1 MCVVWYFMCCLCQ
14 FSSVLDSIFVS
25 YKKQTY
31 YLNKIN
37 IMRAT
42 EYQGGKTFTIV
53 EKEIEQP
60 NLGEVRIKVAYAG
73 VCGTD
78 VHIYH
83 GMMDQ
88 RVAMPLTIG
97 HEMSGVVDAVGSGVE
112 GYEIGEKVVVR
123 PLDDRAVK
131 ASDKGFNHI
140 CEELKFIGID
150 SPGAMQEYWNVPA
163 FTLHKLQETT
173 DLKLAALIEPL
184 SVATHDVR
192 LSGLTKG
199 ETAVVIGGGP
209 IGLLVAMVA
218 KTKGA
223 QVIISEVNPNRVQK
237 AIDLGFDAVS
247 PVDIDLVSYV
257 KEKTEGRL
265 ADVVFEV
272 AGVQPALDVMTEVA
286 GIRGR
291 IVMVA
296 IHGQKKEIDL
306 FKFFWKELKLIG
318 ARVYEK
324 EDYETAIALVTA
336 NELPF
341 EEMITD
347 IQPLSN
353 IQQVF
358 EDIDNNPEG
367 LKVLMDCTL

>member
-1 MCVVWYFMCCLCQ
+1 M
-14 FSSVLDSIFVS
+14 
-25 YKKQTY
+25 K
-31 YLNKIN
+31 
-37 IMRAT
+37 AT
-42 EYQGGKTFTIV
+42 HYEGNKTFTVIEKQIV
-53 EKEIEQP
+53 EP
-60 NLGEVRIKVAYAG
+60 AAGEVRIKVAYVG

-83 GMMDQ
+83 GMMDK
-88 RVAMPLTIG
+88 RVNIPVTIG
-97 HEMSGVVDAVGSGVE
+97 HEMSGVIDAVGADVTDYAVGD
-112 GYEIGEKVVVR
+112 KVVVR
-123 PLDDRAVK
+123 PLDDRKVK

-150 SPGAMQEYWNVPA
+150 SEGAMQQYWNVPT
-163 FTLHKLQETT
+163 FTLHKLKETT

-192 LSGLTKG
+192 RSELKKG
-199 ETAVVIGGGP
+199 ETAVVLGGGP

-218 KTKGA
+218 KEVGA
-223 QVIISEVNPNRVQK
+223 QVIISEVNPKRIEK
-237 AIDLGFDAVS
+237 AKALGFDAVS
-247 PVDIDLVSYV
+247 PIDVDLVEYV
-257 KEKTEGRL
+257 KGKTDNRR

-272 AGVQPALDVMTEVA
+272 AGVQPALDIMCEVA

-296 IHGQKKEIDL
+296 IHGVKKEVDL
-306 FKFFWKELKLIG
+306 FKFFWKELSLIG

-324 EDYETAIALVTA
+324 EDYEKSIELITA

-341 EEMITD
+341 EDMITD
-347 IQPLSN
+347 VQPLSN

-358 EDIDNNPEG
+358 ENIDNNPDG
-367 LKVLMDCTL
+367 LKVLMDCQL

>member
-1 MCVVWYFMCCLCQ
+1 MIATVYTGNKTF
-14 FSSVLDSIFVS
+14 SVLD
-25 YKKQTY
+25 
-31 YLNKIN
+31 
-37 IMRAT
+37 
-42 EYQGGKTFTIV
+42 
-53 EKEIEQP
+53 KEIEAP
-60 NLGEVRIKVAYAG
+60 AEGEVRIKVAYSG

-83 GMMDQ
+83 GMMDK
-88 RVAMPLTIG
+88 RVKMPLTIG
-97 HEMSGVVDAVGSGVE
+97 HEMSGVIDAVGANVNDYAVGD
-112 GYEIGEKVVVR
+112 KVVVR
-123 PLDDRAVK
+123 PLDDRLAK

-150 SPGAMQEYWNVPA
+150 SPGSMQSYWNVPA
-163 FTLHKLQETT
+163 FTLHKLKENT

-184 SVATHDVR
+184 SVAVHDVR
-192 LSGLTKG
+192 LSGLVAG
-199 ETAVVIGGGP
+199 ETAVVLGGGP
-209 IGLLVAMVA
+209 IGLLVALVA
-218 KTKGA
+218 KEVGA
-223 QVIISEVNPNRVQK
+223 QVILSEVNEKRIAK
-237 AIDLGFDAVS
+237 AKEMGLHAVN
-247 PVDIDLVSYV
+247 PMNTDMVAYV
-257 KEKTEGRL
+257 KEHTEGRL

-272 AGVQPALDVMTEVA
+272 AGVQATVDMMTELA

-296 IHGQKKEIDL
+296 IHGQKKPVDL

-324 EDYETAIALVTA
+324 EDYERSIALITA

-347 IQPLSN
+347 VQPLSQ

-358 EDIDNNPEG
+358 ESIDNNPDG
-367 LKVLMDCTL
+367 MKVLMDCQK

>member
-1 MCVVWYFMCCLCQ
+1 M
-14 FSSVLDSIFVS
+14 I
-25 YKKQTY
+25 
-31 YLNKIN
+31 
-37 IMRAT
+37 AT
-42 EYQGGKTFTIV
+42 QYIGEKTFSVI
-53 EKEIEQP
+53 EKEIEQ
-60 NLGEVRIKVAYAG
+60 LKKDEVRIKVAYTG

-97 HEMSGVVDAVGSGVE
+97 HEMSGVIDAVGEGVV
-112 GYEIGEKVVVR
+112 GYELGQKVVVR
-123 PLDDRAVK
+123 PLDDRGVK
-131 ASDKGFNHI
+131 PSDKGFNHI
-140 CEELKFIGID
+140 CEDLKFIGID
-150 SPGAMQEYWNVPA
+150 SPGSMQQYWNVPA
-163 FTLHKLQETT
+163 FTLHKLKDTT

-184 SVATHDVR
+184 SVAVHDVR
-192 LSGLTKG
+192 LSGLKSD

-218 KTKGA
+218 KSTGA
-223 QVIISEVNPNRVQK
+223 QVIISEVNKNRIAK
-237 AIDLGFDAVS
+237 AKELGFDAVS
-247 PVDIDLVSYV
+247 PLEVDLVSYV
-257 KEKTEGRL
+257 KERTGGSL

-272 AGVQPALDVMTEVA
+272 AGVQPALDIMTEVA

-318 ARVYEK
+318 ARVYVK
-324 EDYETAIALVTA
+324 EDYETAIGLVTA

-341 EEMITD
+341 EAMITD
-347 IQPLSN
+347 VQPLTS
-353 IQQVF
+353 IQKVF

-367 LKVLMDCTL
+367 WKVLMDCQL

>member
-1 MCVVWYFMCCLCQ
+1 M
-14 FSSVLDSIFVS
+14 
-25 YKKQTY
+25 K
-31 YLNKIN
+31 
-37 IMRAT
+37 AT
-42 EYQGGKTFTIV
+42 LYEGNKTFNVI

-60 NLGEVRIKVAYAG
+60 GKGEVRIKVAYVG

-83 GMMDQ
+83 GMMDK
-88 RVAMPLTIG
+88 RVNIPETIG
-97 HEMSGVVDAVGSGVE
+97 HEMSGVIDAVGEEVSDFA
-112 GYEIGEKVVVR
+112 IGDKVVVR
-123 PLDDRAVK
+123 PLDDRLVK
-131 ASDKGFNHI
+131 PSDKGFNHI
-140 CEELKFIGID
+140 CAELKFIGID

-163 FTLHKLQETT
+163 FTLHKLKKDT

-192 LSGLTKG
+192 MSGLKAG
-199 ETAVVIGGGP
+199 ETAVVLGGGP

-218 KTKGA
+218 KEVGA
-223 QVIISEVNPNRVQK
+223 NVIVSEVNEKRIAK
-237 AIDLGFDAVS
+237 AKELGLNAVN
-247 PVDIDLVSYV
+247 PTKLDLVKYV
-257 KEKTEGRL
+257 REQTEGRL

-296 IHGQKKEIDL
+296 IHGQKKEVDL

-324 EDYETAIALVTA
+324 EDYEKSIKLITA

-347 IQPLSN
+347 VQPLSN
-353 IQQVF
+353 IQKVF
-358 EDIDNNPEG
+358 ENIDNNPDG
-367 LKVLMDCTL
+367 MKVLMDCTL

>member
-1 MCVVWYFMCCLCQ
+1 MKVTQYEGDQSFKV
-14 FSSVLDSIFVS
+14 I
-25 YKKQTY
+25 
-31 YLNKIN
+31 
-37 IMRAT
+37 
-42 EYQGGKTFTIV
+42 

-60 NLGEVRIKVAYAG
+60 ATGEVRIKVAYVG

-83 GMMDQ
+83 GMMDK
-88 RVAMPLTIG
+88 RVNIPVTIG
-97 HEMSGVVDAVGSGVE
+97 HEMSGVIDAIGQGVSG
-112 GYEIGEKVVVR
+112 YAIGDKIVVR
-123 PLDDRAVK
+123 PLDDRKVK

-150 SPGAMQEYWNVPA
+150 SPGAMQQYWNVPA
-163 FTLHKLQETT
+163 FTLHKLKQNT
-173 DLKLAALIEPL
+173 DLKLAALVEPL

-192 LSGLTKG
+192 LSGLIKG
-199 ETAVVIGGGP
+199 ETAVVLGGGP

-218 KTKGA
+218 KEVGA
-223 QVIISEVNPNRVQK
+223 EVIISEVNPKRIDK
-237 AIDLGFDAVS
+237 AKALGFDVVS
-247 PVDIDLVSYV
+247 PIEIDLVSYI

-272 AGVQPALDVMTEVA
+272 AGVQPTLDIMTELA

-296 IHGQKKEIDL
+296 IHGEKKPVDL

-324 EDYETAIALVTA
+324 EDYEKAIQLITA

-347 IQPLSN
+347 VQPLTN
-353 IQQVF
+353 IQKVF
-358 EDIDNNPEG
+358 ENIDKNPDG
-367 LKVLMDCTL
+367 MKVLMDCQI